1 MFLKKF
7 MMRKKTGFKKFL
19 ELNGLNRFFCKKY
32 YKGLLYIKL
41 DIYKCPFLKKI
52 LKIYF
57 IKKCTYKNLYNSQTI
72 KGHTK
77 IFSKKGVLKNFLV

>member
-1 MFLKKF
+1 
-7 MMRKKTGFKKFL
+7 MMRKKTGFKNFL
-19 ELNGLNRFFCKKY
+19 ELNGLNRFFCKKN
-32 YKGLLYIKL
+32 YKGLLYMKL

-57 IKKCTYKNLYNSQTI
+57 IKKCPYKNLYKLQTI

-77 IFSKKGVLKNFLV
+77 IFSKKGGFLKFFSLI

>member
-1 MFLKKF
+1 

-32 YKGLLYIKL
+32 YKGLVYMKL

-57 IKKCTYKNLYNSQTI
+57 IKKSTYKNLYKLQTI

-77 IFSKKGVLKNFLV
+77 LFSKKGPFKNFLV

>member
-1 MFLKKF
+1 

-19 ELNGLNRFFCKKY
+19 ELNGLKRFFCKKY
-32 YKGLLYIKL
+32 YKRLVYMKL

-52 LKIYF
+52 LKIF
-57 IKKCTYKNLYNSQTI
+57 FRKKSTYKNLYKLQTI

-77 IFSKKGVLKNFLV
+77 IFSKKGPFKNFLV

>member
-1 MFLKKF
+1 MFFKNF
-7 MMRKKTGFKKFL
+7 MMRKKTGFKNFL

-32 YKGLLYIKL
+32 YKGLLYMKL

-57 IKKCTYKNLYNSQTI
+57 IKKSTYKNLYNSQTI
-72 KGHTK
+72 KGHTQ
-77 IFSKKGVLKNFLV
+77 IFSKKGGF

>member
-1 MFLKKF
+1 

-19 ELNGLNRFFCKKY
+19 ELNGLNWFFFKKY
-32 YKGLLYIKL
+32 YKGLIYMKL

-57 IKKCTYKNLYNSQTI
+57 IKKSTYKNLYNLQTI
-72 KGHTK
+72 QGHTQ
-77 IFSKKGVLKNFLV
+77 IFNKKRVFKKHLV